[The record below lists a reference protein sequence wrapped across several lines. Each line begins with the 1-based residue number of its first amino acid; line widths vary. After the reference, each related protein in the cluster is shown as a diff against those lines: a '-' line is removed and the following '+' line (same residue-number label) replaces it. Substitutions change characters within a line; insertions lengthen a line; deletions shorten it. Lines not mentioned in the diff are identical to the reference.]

1 MSDSSRNLK
10 EAFAGECQAFA
21 KYRAF
26 ARRAQEEGLRE
37 VARLFRAVA
46 RSEALHAANLLAA
59 LQEVGNTRA
68 NLEAALEGE
77 SAEVSGLYPMFVD
90 QARKEDHQAA
100 AQGFSWALEAEK
112 VHMDLF
118 ERALKALGE
127 GREPALGTL
136 MVCRRC
142 GHTLEGEP
150 PAQCPTC
157 GTKHSFQEI
166 S

>member
-1 MSDSSRNLK
+1 MSDSSRNLQD
-10 EAFAGECQAFA
+10 AFAAECQAFA

-26 ARRAQEEGLRE
+26 ARRAQEEGHPQ

-59 LQEVGNTRA
+59 LQEVGPTKD
-68 NLEAALEGE
+68 NLAAALEGE
-77 SAEVSGLYPMFVD
+77 SAEVSGLYPSFVD
-90 QARKEDHQAA
+90 QARKEGHQAA
-100 AQGFSWALEAEK
+100 AQGFSWALGAEM
-112 VHMDLF
+112 VHLDLF
-118 ERALKALGE
+118 ERALAALDE
-127 GREPALGTL
+127 GREPALGAL
-136 MVCRRC
+136 CVCRRC

-157 GTKHSFQEI
+157 GTEHSFQEV